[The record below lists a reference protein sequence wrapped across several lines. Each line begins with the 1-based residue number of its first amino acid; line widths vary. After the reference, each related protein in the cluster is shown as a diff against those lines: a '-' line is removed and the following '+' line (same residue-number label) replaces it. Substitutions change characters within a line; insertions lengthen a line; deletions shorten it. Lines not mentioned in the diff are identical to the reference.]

1 MKNYVQ
7 HGDTIPLTAPAGGV
21 VGGNG
26 YLIGSL
32 FVVALFSTGEGKSF
46 EGQTEGVIR
55 LPKATGSAWT
65 EGAKLYWN
73 DTSKY
78 VTVTATDNTF
88 IGYAAAAAASADTAG
103 NVLLRQAGV

>member
-1 MKNYVQ
+1 MKNFVQ
-7 HGDTIPLTAPAGGV
+7 PGDILSLTAPAGGV
-21 VGGNG
+21 VSGKA
-26 YLIGSL
+26 YLTGAL
-32 FVVALFSTGEGKSF
+32 LVVAVHSADAGGPF
-46 EGQTEGVIR
+46 EGAVNGVFT

-88 IGYAAAAAASADTAG
+88 IGYAAAAAAAADTTG